1 MSITAKTPTDT
12 DPTAAAPTAGPAASG
27 ATPTAA
33 TTAPVARTTTPA
45 VSVTTP
51 VASATASA
59 ASAAA
64 PIYALVL
71 AGGRSSR
78 MQRDKATLTYHGRTQ
93 LEWAVS
99 LLQPHAQRVFVSVR
113 PDQTDDPVR
122 ARFDQIVDT
131 HENLGPV
138 AGIMAA
144 QAKHPQVAW
153 LVLACDLPFLD
164 NATLTHLIAARQP
177 RRLATAYRSSHDGL
191 PEPLCAIY
199 EPASREPLLA
209 HVTKGKD
216 CPRKFL
222 INSDV
227 ELIDEPNPH
236 ALDNVNTPDEYGSAL
251 AALNP
256 TEIRADATR
265 RGAPPDKRIKVQY
278 YAILREQ
285 AGRSD
290 ESLVTAAHTPRDLY
304 NELKSRYPFTLAPE
318 MLRVAV
324 NAEFGEWSQRLA
336 DGDSVVFIP
345 PVAGG

>member
-1 MSITAKTPTDT
+1 MSTSTTKAPPNVAPNTA
-12 DPTAAAPTAGPAASG
+12 
-27 ATPTAA
+27 
-33 TTAPVARTTTPA
+33 V
-45 VSVTTP
+45 
-51 VASATASA
+51 
-59 ASAAA
+59 A

-71 AGGRSSR
+71 AGGRSTR
-78 MQRDKATLTYHGRTQ
+78 MQRDKAALTYHGRTQ

-113 PDQTDDPVR
+113 PDQTSDPVR

-131 HENLGPV
+131 QENLGPV

-144 QAKHPQVAW
+144 QAKYPGVAW

-164 NATLTHLIAARQP
+164 NATLTYLITSRQP
-177 RRLATAYRSSHDGL
+177 QRLATAYRSSHDGL

-209 HVTKGKD
+209 HVAKGKD

-227 ELIDEPNPH
+227 QLVDQPNPQS
-236 ALDNVNTPDEYGSAL
+236 LDNVNTPDEYGSAVSAL
-251 AALNP
+251 SPVAAH
-256 TEIRADATR
+256 
-265 RGAPPDKRIKVQY
+265 GAPTDKRIKVQY

-290 ESLVTAAHTPRDLY
+290 ESIVTAARTPRDLY
-304 NELKSRYPFTLAPE
+304 IELKSRYPFSLAPE

>member
-1 MSITAKTPTDT
+1 MNASSTK
-12 DPTAAAPTAGPAASG
+12 AP
-27 ATPTAA
+27 
-33 TTAPVARTTTPA
+33 
-45 VSVTTP
+45 
-51 VASATASA
+51 
-59 ASAAA
+59 

-71 AGGRSSR
+71 AGGQSKR
-78 MQRDKATLTYHGRTQ
+78 MQRDKAVLVYHGRTQ

-99 LLQPHAQRVFVSVR
+99 FLQPHVERVFVSVR
-113 PDQTDDPVR
+113 PDQTNDPVR
-122 ARFDQIVDT
+122 ARFEQIVDT
-131 HENLGPV
+131 ESNLGPI

-144 QAKHPQVAW
+144 QAKHPNVAW

-164 NATLTHLIAARQP
+164 QGTLTTLIAARDPQ
-177 RRLATAYRSSHDGL
+177 RLATAFRSSHDVL

-199 EPASREPLLA
+199 EPASREAILA
-209 HVTKGKD
+209 HVASGKN

-227 ELIDEPNPH
+227 KLLDEPNPH
-236 ALDNVNTPDEYGSAL
+236 ALDNVNTPDEYGSAV
-251 AALNP
+251 AALSP
-256 TEIRADATR
+256 TEIPGAPNVDAATGQVHIGAAPTAANPGAASLGAPGNAPASTRASADAT
-265 RGAPPDKRIKVQY
+265 GSNAPRDARDKRIKVQY

-290 ESLVTAAHTPRDLY
+290 ESVVTGAHTPRDLY
-304 NELKSRYPFTLAPE
+304 NELKSRYPFSLAPE

-324 NAEFGEWSQRLA
+324 NAEFGEWGQRLA

>member
-1 MSITAKTPTDT
+1 MN
-12 DPTAAAPTAGPAASG
+12 AS
-27 ATPTAA
+27 PMN
-33 TTAPVARTTTPA
+33 
-45 VSVTTP
+45 
-51 VASATASA
+51 ATANVP
-59 ASAAA
+59 

-71 AGGRSSR
+71 AGGRSTR
-78 MQRDKATLTYHGRTQ
+78 MQRDKAALVYHGRSQ

-99 LLQPHAQRVFVSVR
+99 FLQRHVQRVFVSVR
-113 PDQTDDPVR
+113 PDQTKDPVR

-131 HENLGPV
+131 QDDLGPI

-144 QAKHPQVAW
+144 QAQHPDVAW

-164 NATLTHLIAARQP
+164 EGTLTTLIAARQP
-177 RRLATAYRSSHDGL
+177 QRLATAFRSSHDVL

-199 EPASREPLLA
+199 EPASREAILT
-209 HVTKGKD
+209 HVASGKN

-227 ELIDEPNPH
+227 QLLDEPNPH
-236 ALDNVNTPDEYGSAL
+236 ALDNVNTPDEYGSAV
-251 AALNP
+251 AALSP
-256 TEIRADATR
+256 TEIPGAKNVDASTGR
-265 RGAPPDKRIKVQY
+265 VHIGAAPSPAGTTPPRTTGGSASASGQPATALNAAPADKRIKVQY

-290 ESLVTAAHTPRDLY
+290 ESVVTGANTPRDLY
-304 NELKSRYPFTLAPE
+304 NELKSRYPFSLAPE

>member
-1 MSITAKTPTDT
+1 MN
-12 DPTAAAPTAGPAASG
+12 
-27 ATPTAA
+27 
-33 TTAPVARTTTPA
+33 
-45 VSVTTP
+45 
-51 VASATASA
+51 ATANVP
-59 ASAAA
+59 

-71 AGGRSSR
+71 AGGRSTR
-78 MQRDKATLTYHGRTQ
+78 MQRDKAALVYHGRSQ

-99 LLQPHAQRVFVSVR
+99 FLQRHVQRVFVSVR
-113 PDQTDDPVR
+113 PDQTKDPVR

-131 HENLGPV
+131 QDDLGPI

-144 QAKHPQVAW
+144 QAQHPDVAW

-164 NATLTHLIAARQP
+164 EGTLTTLIAARQP
-177 RRLATAYRSSHDGL
+177 QRLATAFRSSHDVL

-199 EPASREPLLA
+199 EPASREAILA
-209 HVTKGKD
+209 HVASGKN

-227 ELIDEPNPH
+227 QLLDEPNPH
-236 ALDNVNTPDEYGSAL
+236 ALDNVNTPDEYGSAV
-251 AALNP
+251 AALSP
-256 TEIRADATR
+256 TEIPGAKNVDAATGR
-265 RGAPPDKRIKVQY
+265 VHIGATPADKRIKVQY

>member
-1 MSITAKTPTDT
+1 MSTSTSKAPTDAAST
-12 DPTAAAPTAGPAASG
+12 TAAGPI
-27 ATPTAA
+27 
-33 TTAPVARTTTPA
+33 
-45 VSVTTP
+45 
-51 VASATASA
+51 
-59 ASAAA
+59 AA

-71 AGGRSSR
+71 AGGRSTR
-78 MQRDKATLTYHGRTQ
+78 MQRDKAALTYHGRTQ

-99 LLQPHAQRVFVSVR
+99 LLQSHAQRVFVSVR
-113 PDQTDDPVR
+113 PDQTSDPVR
-122 ARFDQIVDT
+122 AHFDQIVDT
-131 HENLGPV
+131 RENLGPV

-144 QAKHPQVAW
+144 QAKHPEVAW

-164 NATLTHLIAARQP
+164 NATLTHLVAARQP
-177 RRLATAYRSSHDGL
+177 QRLATAYRSSHDGL

-209 HVTKGKD
+209 HVSNGKD

-227 ELIDEPNPH
+227 QLIDEPNPH
-236 ALDNVNTPDEYGSAL
+236 ALDNVNTPDEYGSAIATL
-251 AALNP
+251 SETQGAKNV
-256 TEIRADATR
+256 DAGSTLT
-265 RGAPPDKRIKVQY
+265 GVPPDKRIKVQY

-290 ESLVTAAHTPRDLY
+290 ESIVTAARTPRDLY
-304 NELKSRYPFTLAPE
+304 NELKSRYRFSLAPE

-336 DGDSVVFIP
+336 DGDFVVFIP

>member
-1 MSITAKTPTDT
+1 
-12 DPTAAAPTAGPAASG
+12 
-27 ATPTAA
+27 
-33 TTAPVARTTTPA
+33 
-45 VSVTTP
+45 
-51 VASATASA
+51 
-59 ASAAA
+59 
-64 PIYALVL
+64 
-71 AGGRSSR
+71 
-78 MQRDKATLTYHGRTQ
+78 
-93 LEWAVS
+93 
-99 LLQPHAQRVFVSVR
+99 VR
-113 PDQTDDPVR
+113 PDQTSDPVR
-122 ARFDQIVDT
+122 ARFDQIVDA

-164 NATLTHLIAARQP
+164 NATLTHLIWARQP
-177 RRLATAYRSSHDGL
+177 QRLATAYRSSHDGL

-209 HVTKGKD
+209 HVAKGKD

-227 ELIDEPNPH
+227 QLIDEPNPH
-236 ALDNVNTPDEYGSAL
+236 ALDNVNTPDEYGSAV
-251 AALNP
+251 AALSP
-256 TEIRADATR
+256 DATTSR
-265 RGAPPDKRIKVQY
+265 GYGGSTPSAGAAGTRGPALTPAGSAAASVTGAPPDKRIKVQY

-290 ESLVTAAHTPRDLY
+290 ESIVTAAHTPRDLY
-304 NELKSRYPFTLAPE
+304 NELRSRYPFSLAPE